1 MGIMQIFVCLLHSYQ
16 GMYYESNWKKKKKEN
31 VFSYVLACG
40 QTAAKC
46 TAALKT
52 K

>member
-1 MGIMQIFVCLLHSYQ
+1 MNLI
-16 GMYYESNWKKKKKEN
+16 EKKKKKEN